1 VIDGSGK
8 FLMPGL
14 WDMHVHFTRA
24 SDLAAPLMLATGV
37 TGARD
42 MGGDL
47 AIVDWLRTRIQ
58 RNDVPGPRIWRPSPF
73 VDGNKPGTPNRLVI
87 VSAAEA
93 RRAVGLLQEH
103 GVDFVKIHNGAR
115 PESYFALLAE
125 AKRLGLR
132 VTGHIPLEVDPMQA
146 IDSGH
151 YSPSSHLRIDASV
164 RHNASASA
172 P

>member
-1 VIDGSGK
+1 MTSVREQVSIPGRGHLDVLCANGTTVVIRSGRIASLERSGSVPTGSNVIDGSGK

-14 WDMHVHFTRA
+14 WDMHVHFTLA

-73 VDGNKPGTPNRLVI
+73 VDGNKPGTP
-87 VSAAEA
+87 
-93 RRAVGLLQEH
+93 
-103 GVDFVKIHNGAR
+103 
-115 PESYFALLAE
+115 
-125 AKRLGLR
+125 
-132 VTGHIPLEVDPMQA
+132 
-146 IDSGH
+146 
-151 YSPSSHLRIDASV
+151 
-164 RHNASASA
+164 
-172 P
+172 